1 MRQIMIVLLLWVV
14 LAAYTSAT
22 TITFKNITKG
32 AKHMATTPFVLD
44 EGFSLTVSAA
54 GVDSKGTPR
63 PLDPG
68 VALTWGA
75 DKTGILQISPVSG
88 TFTAQFSA
96 VPGGP
101 GGLVTITCTGIKVTN
116 AMIAKEAGWSD
127 RTPVQR
133 WLRND
138 PKSSPAEDAR
148 IRRVL
153 RKKPHLNKP

>member
-1 MRQIMIVLLLWVV
+1 M
-14 LAAYTSAT
+14 YTSAT

-101 GGLVTITCTGIKVTN
+101 GGLVTITCTGNPLGKTN
-116 AMIAKEAGWSD
+116 TITGTCTIQVNPSVATSIVLTA
-127 RTPVQR
+127 TPEVA
-133 WLRND
+133 L
-138 PKSSPAEDAR
+138 P
-148 IRRVL
+148 
-153 RKKPHLNKP
+153 